1 MNFFEQEL
9 RKIVGDRSPDT
20 TFVGRACYVR
30 LNEMN
35 RVKIRF
41 ISTEI
46 SNHYNALR
54 LTILNRQEGEVD
66 NLLLR
71 FSDLLGKKMT
81 SNPNFPSGI
90 TPHIWDDNGKLSWYV
105 YQPSSQDYQTLSDA
119 TSDYLQIFQEMASL
133 FDGIGGFP
141 LAAVR
146 CGVEPVWASEIEPF
160 PILVTK
166 LRFPQMTHMG
176 DITKLNGADLP
187 PVDIICGGSPCQD
200 CLWPERVLV

>member
-9 RKIVGDRSPDT
+9 RKIVGNQYLSA

-30 LNEMN
+30 LNDMN

-46 SNHYNALR
+46 ANHYNALR

-81 SNPNFPSGI
+81 SNPNFPGGI
-90 TPHIWDDNGKLSWYV
+90 TPHIWDDYGKLSWYV
-105 YQPSSQDYQTLSDA
+105 YQPSSQDYRTLSD
-119 TSDYLQIFQEMASL
+119 TVSDYLQIFQEM
-133 FDGIGGFP
+133 
-141 LAAVR
+141 
-146 CGVEPVWASEIEPF
+146 E
-160 PILVTK
+160 
-166 LRFPQMTHMG
+166 Q
-176 DITKLNGADLP
+176 NADQ
-187 PVDIICGGSPCQD
+187 GWQQAMK
-200 CLWPERVLV
+200 

>member
-1 MNFFEQEL
+1 MNFLEQEL

-119 TSDYLQIFQEMASL
+119 TSDYLQIFQEM
-133 FDGIGGFP
+133 
-141 LAAVR
+141 
-146 CGVEPVWASEIEPF
+146 E
-160 PILVTK
+160 
-166 LRFPQMTHMG
+166 Q
-176 DITKLNGADLP
+176 NADQ
-187 PVDIICGGSPCQD
+187 GWQQSMK
-200 CLWPERVLV
+200 